1 MQLSAANLL
10 VAAQQ
15 IARQVQQ
22 PQPNAKA
29 FTAALASET
38 SKDDLFAPLDFKQ
51 TASTPAPSQQPPS
64 PATSQRL
71 GANVD
76 IRI

>member
-1 MQLSAANLL
+1 MQLSAANLI

-22 PQPNAKA
+22 PNAKA
-29 FTAALASET
+29 FSTALRSEA
-38 SKDDLFAPLDFKQ
+38 SKDDLFAPLDFNQ
-51 TASTPAPSQQPPS
+51 TASTSTARQFPVAISTASRP
-64 PATSQRL
+64 
-71 GANVD
+71 GANLD